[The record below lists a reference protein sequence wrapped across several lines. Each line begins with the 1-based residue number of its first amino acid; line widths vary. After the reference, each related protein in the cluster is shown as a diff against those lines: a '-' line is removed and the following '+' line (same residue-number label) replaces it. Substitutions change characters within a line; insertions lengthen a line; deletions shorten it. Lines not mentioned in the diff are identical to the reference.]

1 MKDQIETKVIV
12 LGGLG
17 EVGKNMYCVMHDDE
31 IVIID
36 AGIAFPEG
44 GLLGID
50 YILPDFTFL
59 KQNQDKIKALI
70 ITHGH
75 EDHIGG
81 IPFLVQNVEIP
92 AIYAANQA
100 KELIALKLEDTED
113 AFYISIDNVM
123 NIVSKLENHTLQRP
137 NLGATFVNTTNV
149 EVLSQYGIM
158 PMING
163 VVVLDVQ
170 LNSSLNIS
178 GVMHG
183 DIITKVNDIAIT
195 DVVSLQKEIYSY
207 NLGDT
212 IQVEI
217 YRNDVPTTVSIVLNN

>member
-17 EVGKNMYCVMHDDE
+17 EVGKNMYCVMHGDE

-100 KELIALKLEDTED
+100 KELIALKLEDRNIR
-113 AFYISIDNVM
+113 YDNLFVYTDQT
-123 NIVSKLENHTLQRP
+123 KLK
-137 NLGATFVNTTNV
+137 F
-149 EVLSQYGIM
+149 
-158 PMING
+158 
-163 VVVLDVQ
+163 
-170 LNSSLNIS
+170 
-178 GVMHG
+178 
-183 DIITKVNDIAIT
+183 
-195 DVVSLQKEIYSY
+195 KEIDETRTLKENY
-207 NLGDT
+207 T
-212 IQVEI
+212 IQDLLTELELSSQTIVAKQNGNLTTEESIIENGDEI
-217 YRNDVPTTVSIVLNN
+217 QLVQIIYGG